1 MIGARLWTYIK
12 AKISLSLCLVV
23 CYVFVYTWWIRW
35 IYWWQ
40 KLRNTISRCWYQFY
54 TKNKNKKQVRLRQV
68 ALVNRIPSRIGH
80 ATSEREPRK
89 FHELLEHSFPP
100 FFFFFPS
107 NGLCVVIP
115 GEHIALEVLS
125 SYSPW
130 HFSYHLAFFYLFY
143 LFGFSFKL
151 PFIFFFFF
159 LSAFVF
165 FNTSTQRFYIYFF
178 SLGLL

>member
-1 MIGARLWTYIK
+1 
-12 AKISLSLCLVV
+12 
-23 CYVFVYTWWIRW
+23 
-35 IYWWQ
+35 
-40 KLRNTISRCWYQFY
+40 
-54 TKNKNKKQVRLRQV
+54 LRQV